1 MKTLLGVASLALI
14 SLFVITTFIPYPT
27 AREQAI
33 SAGFSDATI
42 DENLQ
47 YSFERRFFFWGATTL
62 EFVLLAFLAMSGV
75 ARRWADALLAR
86 CRQNRY
92 VAALGLGLIYL
103 VLHELLYLPI
113 GIWRWH
119 HACTWGMSNLEFI
132 DWLRDH
138 YIAFGLTMAWQALLV
153 VGFYTILTWFPRTWW
168 LWGAIGASGMAVAY
182 AFLSP
187 MFIDPLFNKFTPLAE
202 TEFREHEPRVKAL
215 IAKADVPVS
224 EILVM
229 DASRQSNHSNAYF
242 TGFGSTRRIVLYDTL
257 LKKHTPAEIESIL
270 AHELGHWRHDHIVK
284 GILLGTLAAIF
295 GLCVLDRLLRAAVGR
310 EPWGIQSLNDP
321 ASLYLILLIAYFGSW
336 IEMPIQNFVSRHFE
350 RQADRMSLDLAAQP
364 DAFISGERVLA
375 VTNKSNVTPTPWN
388 VWIFSSHPTTVERI
402 RMAEEWRE
410 AKRMPP

>member
-1 MKTLLGVASLALI
+1 MKSLLGVCGLALI
-14 SLFVITTFIPYPT
+14 SLFVITTFIPYPP
-27 AREQAI
+27 AREQAVA
-33 SAGFSDATI
+33 AGFSEATI

-47 YSFERRFFFWGATTL
+47 YAFERRFFFWGATAL
-62 EFVLLAFLAMSGV
+62 EFVLLVYLAMSGV
-75 ARRWADALLAR
+75 ARRWADRLLAR
-86 CRQNRY
+86 FWQNRF

-103 VLHELLYLPI
+103 LLHELLYLPI
-113 GIWRWH
+113 GIGRWYH
-119 HACTWGMSNLEFI
+119 SCVWGMSNLAFS

-138 YIAFGLTMAWQALLV
+138 YLAFGLSVVWQAILV
-153 VGFYTILTWFPRTWW
+153 VGFYSMLIWFPRTWW
-168 LWGAIGASGMAVAY
+168 VWGAVGASGMGVAY

-187 MFIDPLFNKFTPLAE
+187 MLIDPLFNKFTPLAE
-202 TEFREHEPRVKAL
+202 TEYREHEARVKAL

-242 TGFGSTRRIVLYDTL
+242 TGFGSSRRIVLYDTL

-284 GILLGTLAAIF
+284 GILLATLAAIF
-295 GLCVLDRLLRAAVGR
+295 GLCVLDRLLRAAIGR
-310 EPWGIQSLNDP
+310 EPWGIKSLSDP
-321 ASLYLILLIAYFGSW
+321 AGIYLILLIAYFGSW

-350 RQADRMSLDLAAQP
+350 RQADQVSLDLAEQA

-388 VWIFSSHPTTVERI
+388 VWLFSSHPTTVERI
-402 RMAEEWRE
+402 RMAKEWRE
-410 AKRMPP
+410 AQAKP